1 MSKIPISLAVNIWS
15 RRIFLLPPLLFF
27 VSPVLPDVFIS
38 VPLSFPLS
46 ISAGGRHIKIS
57 PLCDNM
63 AIFDRPLN
71 DNELLK
77 QQFQVRDSLI
87 YFYLRA
93 LPAVW
98 RVHLSMSVDRLFG
111 VRAKRSLAI
120 DTLSGVIIVVLGRNQ
135 FLRSSA
141 ILDPAHQSE
150 KTVVLRVIES
160 RHAMADI
167 RQVLTGAADVP
178 GRILAA

>member
-1 MSKIPISLAVNIWS
+1 
-15 RRIFLLPPLLFF
+15 
-27 VSPVLPDVFIS
+27 
-38 VPLSFPLS
+38 
-46 ISAGGRHIKIS
+46 
-57 PLCDNM
+57 
-63 AIFDRPLN
+63 
-71 DNELLK
+71 
-77 QQFQVRDSLI
+77 
-87 YFYLRA
+87 
-93 LPAVW
+93 
-98 RVHLSMSVDRLFG
+98 MSVDRLFG